1 MSDTERAASRRLL
14 LEQAAVTVAAAWVER
29 WKQELLAQG
38 RPVVGG
44 FPGTLSEVRGRV
56 RATFAQVE
64 SRKAKGDKIEDKQEP
79 FSREDAEH
87 VAKDA
92 YARAR
97 RAWLASAGR
106 EDA

>member
-1 MSDTERAASRRLL
+1 MVTDTERAASRRLL

-56 RATFAQVE
+56 RATFAQTSKTQAE
-64 SRKAKGDKIEDKQEP
+64 Q
-79 FSREDAEH
+79 FSREDAEN

>member
-1 MSDTERAASRRLL
+1 MVTDANGARTAARRLL

-29 WKQELLAQG
+29 WKEELLAQG

-56 RATFAQVE
+56 RATFAQ
-64 SRKAKGDKIEDKQEP
+64 AATLADCPAEP

-106 EDA
+106 EEA